1 MHQARSPGAT
11 TRRPW
16 SKESARGARG
26 RNRARAPLHTTADV
40 FARLPRGVAIVGRA
54 NERTD
59 GGALRRS
66 RITRGV
72 LAVFAG
78 LWLLASPASMMP
90 RAQSSWPFQLEWTQT
105 GSQASYYRLCVNGAC
120 TVLSDARNTQGN
132 VWRAALPVLPP
143 GEYRLVVEACG
154 DTVCQPGEPD
164 MVIRVVPSSPRR
176 PAIDVIDGPRIPV
189 SR

>member
-1 MHQARSPGAT
+1 MGGLMLGRMT
-11 TRRPW
+11 
-16 SKESARGARG
+16 RGAL
-26 RNRARAPLHTTADV
+26 AVLA
-40 FARLPRGVAIVGRA
+40 
-54 NERTD
+54 
-59 GGALRRS
+59 
-66 RITRGV
+66 GV
-72 LAVFAG
+72 L
-78 LWLLASPASMMP
+78 LLAMPASMTP

-120 TVLSDARNTQGN
+120 TVLGDARNTQGN

-154 DTVCQPGEPD
+154 VTVCVPGEPD